1 MGAMDEAHERARLHW
16 QCRRG
21 MRELDL
27 LLQAYLDHAYDGAA
41 DAERAAFRRLLDTR
55 TSCCW
60 NIFSGLAA
68 ERSGGL
74 RCHRQDTPRRCGLT
88 CAARAGSRFTWA
100 QRMPGRWRSYRFCRS
115 GT

>member
-41 DAERAAFRRLLDTR
+41 DAERAAFRRLLDYPDQ
-55 TSCCW
+55 
-60 NIFSGLAA
+60 LLL
-68 ERSGGL
+68 EYLLGGL
-74 RCHRQDTPRRCGLT
+74 PPSEREVCDVIDRIRR
-88 CAARAGSRFTWA
+88 AAAA
-100 QRMPGRWRSYRFCRS
+100 
-115 GT
+115 